1 MHIIKVLLKRANNMH
16 NYKIEIQY
24 DGTNYNGW
32 QKQASKSNTI
42 QWRFE
47 RIVSQLNGEET
58 QVIGS
63 GRTDAG
69 VHAFGQVA
77 NFYLK
82 EKLDEKYVKDY
93 INKYLPSD
101 IAVTDISLV
110 PERFHS
116 RYNAKKKTYI
126 YRILNDLQSNVF
138 ESRYVFKYPNK
149 LNIDKMKKAA
159 DMLTGRHDFMAFC
172 ANKRMKKSTVRTV
185 YSIDIS
191 KTDKEIQIKFVGDGF
206 LYNMVRIMAGTILQ
220 CGTGEFDYTKIPFV
234 LETRDRQNAGITLP
248 PCGLVLKSVEY

>member
-1 MHIIKVLLKRANNMH
+1 MH

-191 KTDKEIQIKFVGDGF
+191 KIDKEIQIKFVGDGF

>member
-1 MHIIKVLLKRANNMH
+1 MH

-149 LNIDKMKKAA
+149 LDIDKMKKAA

-191 KTDKEIQIKFVGDGF
+191 KIDKEIQIKFVGDGF